1 MCAHL
6 QHLALRLPTG
16 QREVAHLGGAA
27 RSTPRD
33 GERDG
38 ERRRNA
44 RAAASRCRLGLRVRV
59 RVRRWGKRERRG
71 GAWRLCE
78 VWGEGEDVPTCVP
91 KRSAELSDVQCR
103 KLGGVAAKCS
113 SSHSSK
119 GGLRLKQ
126 SATTSGLYL
135 RWVWGGWVRGAGV
148 GRGWGGC
155 GAGGGRGCGWGLA
168 RASSEYS
175 A

>member
-1 MCAHL
+1 MCLHL

-113 SSHSSK
+113 SSHGSK
-119 GGLRLKQ
+119 GRAGLRWGRC
-126 SATTSGLYL
+126 ARPL
-135 RWVWGGWVRGAGV
+135 RIRLAVDVRVRACGRAGV
-148 GRGWGGC
+148 AGRVDGAPFLTKGC
-155 GAGGGRGCGWGLA
+155 PSR
-168 RASSEYS
+168 
-175 A
+175 